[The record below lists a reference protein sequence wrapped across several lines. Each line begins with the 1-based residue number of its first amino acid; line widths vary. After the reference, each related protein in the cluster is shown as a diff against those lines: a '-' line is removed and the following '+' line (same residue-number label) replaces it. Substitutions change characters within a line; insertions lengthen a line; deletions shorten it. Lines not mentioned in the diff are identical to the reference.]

1 MSFWALRRN
10 TDDCLI
16 SIFHQ
21 NLANRVVF
29 RESQRPGAGGDG
41 ESSPTVS
48 PGHLLGLQVCVG
60 GAGGVGAGRCD
71 VNRGKAGQ
79 RAQFL
84 LDSGT
89 LSPQS
94 TQAPLSH
101 PSPLSVCLPQGLVP
115 RGPGLGFSRGA
126 AGGDGLGGFNSGE
139 RERSSAK
146 RPIPSPDRVRL
157 ALWDQADHK
166 VGRNRA
172 HCKGG

>member
-1 MSFWALRRN
+1 M
-10 TDDCLI
+10 
-16 SIFHQ
+16 
-21 NLANRVVF
+21 
-29 RESQRPGAGGDG
+29 ESLPQLSPPGTCSASRCVLGG
-41 ESSPTVS
+41 
-48 PGHLLGLQVCVG
+48 
-60 GAGGVGAGRCD
+60 GGVGAGRCD

-89 LSPQS
+89 LSPRS

-139 RERSSAK
+139 RERSSTK